1 MKITVSLT
9 NVPLSITIEASD
21 DISREMID
29 FVGKTL
35 LKMREV
41 WLNAVKCQMKLKVK
55 KDDNNPEKV
64 ASSS

>member
-1 MKITVSLT
+1 MKITISLE
-9 NVPLSITIEASD
+9 NVPLNISIESPD

-41 WLNAVKCQMKLKVK
+41 WLNAVKCQMKLEQK
-55 KDDNNPEKV
+55 KKEG
-64 ASSS
+64 